1 MTPTTQV
8 EEQSDED
15 LKVTPPK
22 EWATGVLAVAHAMQY
37 SLEQT
42 SPRLTALTPLNI
54 NQSNGIDSPSCAWPQ
69 PQPGQQHFNEY
80 CENRA
85 KHINDEA
92 TTRRIECDCN
102 TFDRIRPP
110 EVHLV
115 LQMMR
120 PHDQWNTVPYV
131 PYVPDGRYR
140 GTHNGRRVVLVNP
153 ADIEELGLA
162 NRQVVDVVGTWEDGI
177 KHRAKD
183 FRPVSPDRLR
193 LRGVVLPGNHRAG
206 AVSQR
211 RRDQQ
216 HPHVDGRLR
225 PARTGGQ
232 TGGARWLT

>member
-1 MTPTTQV
+1 MTPMIPV
-8 EEQSDED
+8 EEPSDED

-22 EWATGVLAVAHAMQY
+22 KWATGVPAVAHAMQY

-42 SPRLTALTPLNI
+42 SPRRTALALLNI
-54 NQSNGIDSPSCAWPQ
+54 NQANGIDSPGCAWPE

-80 CENRA
+80 CENGA

-92 TTRRIECDCN
+92 TTRRIECDRN

-115 LQMMR
+115 LQTMR
-120 PHDQWNTVPYV
+120 SHDQWNTVPYV
-131 PYVPDGRYR
+131 PDGRYR
-140 GTHNGRRVVLVNP
+140 GIHNGRGVVLVNP

-162 NRQVVDVVGTWEDGI
+162 DRQMVDLVGTWEDGI
-177 KHRAKD
+177 KRRAKD
-183 FRPVSPDRLR
+183 FRLVAYPTVCGSAASYYPEI
-193 LRGVVLPGNHRAG
+193 NAAG
-206 AVSQR
+206 AVRQR

-216 HPHVDGRLR
+216 HAHVEGRLR

-232 TGGARWLT
+232 TGGARWLL